1 MGDRPGA
8 SRLVGSEG
16 RARCFIGFETDDS
29 ANACC
34 SCDYRTATGYFGQ
47 ERSVDRGA
55 LIVDNLVVS
64 VFG

>member
-34 SCDYRTATGYFGQ
+34 SCDYRTATGYFGRN
-47 ERSVDRGA
+47 RSLDWRVQIG
-55 LIVDNLVVS
+55 DNLVPQSVS
-64 VFG
+64 